1 MNNLNNNM
9 KILIIFNKNINLI
22 KIINKNEKYQ
32 QQD

>member
-22 KIINKNEKYQ
+22 KIINKNEKY
-32 QQD
+32 